1 MLPATGDL
9 LARKYRLGNELGR
22 GAMGIVFEARHETL
36 DQRVAIKI
44 LRRSELHDEAGAVR
58 RFEREAR
65 IVAKLDSRHV
75 VKVVDVDRT
84 DDDVPYLVMEL
95 LEGRDLAAEVAA
107 RGDEPIAIAEA
118 VGWMTQ
124 VCEAMDVA
132 HAAGVVH
139 RDLKLSNVFLTRDG
153 TLKVLDFGVA
163 VLGHGNAEGTATTNV
178 AGTPRYM
185 APEQLL
191 GEPPVPASDVWAI
204 GVMLYRLLS
213 GAFPYDSPTMAG
225 QMLAMMKG
233 CPALE
238 AVAPRVPRELSAIVM
253 RALGHS
259 LEERWS
265 SARELVD
272 ALVPF
277 GAEREAPS
285 PSPSAP
291 APAGA
296 SRPVRVTT
304 RRSPHAAVSVALAV
318 VLASSLLWLAVR
330 AQPAQSTAAR
340 PPPAAADGA
349 SMVATVTP
357 LAPSVTVTFAASPA
371 PMPSAAPSAGRA
383 PAPGPAARPR
393 SSLALPSASVVAPE
407 PRASTTTSASADDGF
422 PPHL

>member
-1 MLPATGDL
+1 MLPSTGDL
-9 LARKYRLGNELGR
+9 LARKYRLGGELGR
-22 GAMGIVFEARHETL
+22 GAMGIVYEARHETL

-95 LEGRDLAAEVAA
+95 LEGRDLGAEVEA
-107 RGDEPIAIAEA
+107 RDAPIAIAEA

-124 VCEAMDVA
+124 VCEAMRVA
-132 HAAGVVH
+132 HEAGVVH

-213 GAFPYDSPTMAG
+213 GRFPYDSPTMAG

-233 CPALE
+233 CPALD
-238 AVAPRVPRELSAIVM
+238 AVAPRVPRELAAVVT
-253 RALGHS
+253 RALGHA
-259 LEERWS
+259 LEERWA
-265 SARELVD
+265 SARELAE
-272 ALVPF
+272 ALAPF
-277 GAEREAPS
+277 GEESVALPPAPPPADVS
-285 PSPSAP
+285 RPVTVP
-291 APAGA
+291 APA
-296 SRPVRVTT
+296 R
-304 RRSPHAAVSVALAV
+304 RRSPPAAVSVALV
-318 VLASSLLWLAVR
+318 VVVASALVWLAVR
-330 AQPAQSTAAR
+330 AQPGASSSAPPVTAATDSAAVGA
-340 PPPAAADGA
+340 PPA
-349 SMVATVTP
+349 S
-357 LAPSVTVTFAASPA
+357 LAPSASVSVAVSLA
-371 PMPSAAPSAGRA
+371 PTPSAASSTGRGA
-383 PAPGPAARPR
+383 VPGPAARPR
-393 SSLALPSASVVAPE
+393 SSLALPTPSVVAPG
-407 PRASTTTSASADDGF
+407 PQAPTATTASTDDGF